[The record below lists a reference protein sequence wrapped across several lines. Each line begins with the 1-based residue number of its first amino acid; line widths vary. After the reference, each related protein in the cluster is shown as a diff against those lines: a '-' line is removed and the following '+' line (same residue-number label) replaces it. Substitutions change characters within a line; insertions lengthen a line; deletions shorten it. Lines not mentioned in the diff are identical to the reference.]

1 MEKQSQ
7 NPMAVEPVPRL
18 MARIGTNALLARL
31 PRRRAFCGGDD
42 SRPVHPFFTSVVS
55 AIMETRY
62 WRGVSP
68 V

>member
-31 PRRRAFCGGDD
+31 PRRRAVCRTAGGAVLAFRHD
-42 SRPVHPFFTSVVS
+42 
-55 AIMETRY
+55 A
-62 WRGVSP
+62 
-68 V
+68 